1 MKKLLALLSITLLLS
16 GCSLL
21 PESSISSNSEVISPS
36 SNSSTV
42 SSEPSSTTISSY
54 ISSTSTSE
62 NPYLKID
69 GGYDLY
75 KVIENEEK
83 VFNINDFYYGYYLK
97 SDGINMVIDGNSAI
111 GYSSMFNKPIGYKA
125 SVTNYIPTSITMK
138 EKEIEA
144 TIVRLTFATPTD
156 FGELNYKV
164 DTVDLIYYQENNDEY
179 MMMDMQI
186 YETYRYQYILK
197 KVDVPS
203 YLNEENMNKE
213 YEVKFSCEFMDIPSK
228 NIKFGQLI
236 DYVTPPQ
243 DVAHARFIKWV
254 LYENHEFKDFSFDEY
269 IVIKDINLIALYHFD
284 MYELCYINTNIDAG
298 TIECNINDV
307 HYYYVDQSQPSSYG
321 MGNGDVEYY
330 YEDVCYESIV
340 TLSVTI
346 NEYYD
351 FLGWYE
357 NDELISEDYIYEF
370 SMTSNRTIEAKFE

>member
-1 MKKLLALLSITLLLS
+1 MIKYEFRNKEVIMKKLLALLSMTLLLS

-21 PESSISSNSEVISPS
+21 PETSISSNSETISPS
-36 SNSSTV
+36 SNSPTV
-42 SSEPSSTTISSY
+42 SSELSSTTISSY

-125 SVTNYIPTSITMK
+125 SVTNYIPTSITMN

-144 TIVRLTFATPTD
+144 TIVRLTFAAPTD

-197 KVDVPS
+197 K
-203 YLNEENMNKE
+203 LM
-213 YEVKFSCEFMDIPSK
+213 F
-228 NIKFGQLI
+228 Q
-236 DYVTPPQ
+236 VT
-243 DVAHARFIKWV
+243 
-254 LYENHEFKDFSFDEY
+254 
-269 IVIKDINLIALYHFD
+269 
-284 MYELCYINTNIDAG
+284 
-298 TIECNINDV
+298 
-307 HYYYVDQSQPSSYG
+307 
-321 MGNGDVEYY
+321 
-330 YEDVCYESIV
+330 
-340 TLSVTI
+340 
-346 NEYYD
+346 
-351 FLGWYE
+351 
-357 NDELISEDYIYEF
+357 
-370 SMTSNRTIEAKFE
+370 